1 MKVCYNKL
9 YYLCTEI
16 EFELTPLNIK
26 YNLSNYYRI
35 AGADNHDN
43 LGDPL
48 SLNITASAANTD
60 ILSALRQLEAK
71 FEIVSNVQE
80 NLLTQVL
87 NLREDVKLLVSGS
100 KQEVFRVKEGLP
112 THPIENL
119 EHLSSFE
126 EWIASGENYCTIVSI
141 FYS

>member
-1 MKVCYNKL
+1 V
-9 YYLCTEI
+9 
-16 EFELTPLNIK
+16 
-26 YNLSNYYRI
+26 
-35 AGADNHDN
+35 D
-43 LGDPL
+43 DPL
-48 SLNITASAANTD
+48 SLNITGSAANTAV
-60 ILSALRQLEAK
+60 LSALRELEAK
-71 FEIVSNVQE
+71 FDIFANVQE

-112 THPIENL
+112 THPFENL
-119 EHLSSFE
+119 EHMSSFE